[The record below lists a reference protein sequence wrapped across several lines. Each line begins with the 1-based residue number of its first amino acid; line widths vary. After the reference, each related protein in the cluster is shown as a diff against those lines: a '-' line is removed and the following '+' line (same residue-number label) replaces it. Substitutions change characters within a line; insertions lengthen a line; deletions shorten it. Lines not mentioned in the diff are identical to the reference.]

1 MPTTAHS
8 DFLENR
14 RTAHRVFLIREK
26 RDRFNPFRHFP
37 WDYQDLATGNLEA
50 AGDIAINQGQ
60 SEAPLPHHTL
70 IGTGGVDD

>member
-50 AGDIAINQGQ
+50 GDIAINQGQ
-60 SEAPLPHHTL
+60 SEAHLHPQL
-70 IGTGGVDD
+70 IIFTGRG